1 VISIPPTAI
10 LVQEG
15 LIRDSYGHSL
25 DYSLADGN
33 PQVLLDRYGRSVTD
47 EMVAAQGRF
56 LEECG
61 MGVERKLLPQP
72 ATDRIQNVARSSV
85 GRAMPF

>member
-1 VISIPPTAI
+1 
-10 LVQEG
+10 

-25 DYSLADGN
+25 GYSLADGN
-33 PQVLLDRYGRSVTD
+33 PQVLLDRYARSVTD

-61 MGVERKLLPQP
+61 MGVEQKLLPQP
-72 ATDRIQNVARSSV
+72 ATDRIQNVA
-85 GRAMPF
+85 A